1 MSLPYSSIIVFP
13 TIVFPTIVF
22 PTIVFLTIVFLAI
35 LVYLYFTKNRQLLI
49 DVRTNEEWL
58 RNGKRG
64 SINIPYDQIHTLNVD
79 KSTKIVLYCNT
90 GKRTK
95 IAKEGLNII
104 GYNNVST
111 LLL

>member
-1 MSLPYSSIIVFP
+1 MSLAYSSIIVF
-13 TIVFPTIVF
+13 
-22 PTIVFLTIVFLAI
+22 LTIVVLSTI
-35 LVYLYFTKNRQLLI
+35 LVFSVFLHLTKNRQLLI
-49 DVRTNEEWL
+49 DVRTNEEWR
-58 RNGKRG
+58 RNGQIG
-64 SINIPYDQIHTLNVD
+64 SINIPYDQIHKLNVD

>member
-13 TIVFPTIVF
+13 TIVY
-22 PTIVFLTIVFLAI
+22 LTIVVLSTIVVFSVFVHL
-35 LVYLYFTKNRQLLI
+35 TKNRELLI
-49 DVRTNEEWL
+49 DVRTNREWL

-90 GKRTK
+90 NRRAN
-95 IAKEGLNII
+95 IAKERLLIL